1 MEKLRPKEVKGLTRS
16 HDCWAGLGWGL
27 NPGLCGNVFMFIR
40 FQVVAKVFVKVIF
53 KIERVC
59 THMNAHTPIHT
70 HPLQTRR
77 HIHTHTYSH
86 TDSNI
91 TAEFIAELGLVS

>member
-1 MEKLRPKEVKGLTRS
+1 
-16 HDCWAGLGWGL
+16 
-27 NPGLCGNVFMFIR
+27 
-40 FQVVAKVFVKVIF
+40 
-53 KIERVC
+53 
-59 THMNAHTPIHT
+59 MNAHTPIHT
-70 HPLQTRR
+70 HPLQTHR